1 MSGGVCH
8 HSPAAQA
15 NLVFDLLRHLIYL
28 RPGRAHKRSTVARA
42 ARPNGRLVEWLH
54 HEVHGAQLSRV
65 DNEAARHARVAE
77 LVVLARAELD
87 PLLANRDNGDARD
100 RVGLDL

>member
-28 RPGRAHKRSTVARA
+28 RPGRAHNSSTA
-42 ARPNGRLVEWLH
+42 ARGTWSNGWLVEWLH

-100 RVGLDL
+100 RVGLVL